1 MRFRKECWFESGQGH
16 HSRFARTL
24 PLALVG
30 LGLRPICGTNAIGR
44 RALLSRDEGQRR
56 DVIGFRNLLAAER
69 AGALDIVSG
78 RKQIAGG
85 GSHRALD
92 AALSIVGDALL
103 TAVGSEQ
110 SAFCA

>member
-69 AGALDIVSG
+69 AGALDIVRG
-78 RKQIAGG
+78 DRKSVVEGTSVSVRVDLG
-85 GSHRALD
+85 GSRIIKKKTTKKKNYLR
-92 AALSIVGDALL
+92 
-103 TAVGSEQ
+103 
-110 SAFCA
+110 